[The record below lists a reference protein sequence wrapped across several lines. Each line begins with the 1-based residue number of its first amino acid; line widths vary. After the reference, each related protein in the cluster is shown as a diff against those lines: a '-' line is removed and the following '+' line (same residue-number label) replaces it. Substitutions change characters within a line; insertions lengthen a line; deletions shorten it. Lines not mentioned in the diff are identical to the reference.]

1 MVDFDRS
8 AVTTNLG
15 GGKGGRRVVLGEGTD
30 ERFLGWSPGNKPD
43 GSGVAE
49 KGIGRGDPP
58 DSEFRDKIGCHQEL
72 FLFEGGG
79 FGKEGRGVAVI
90 SNPEKDQ
97 IKAGGVAKVVP
108 DLFFICTGT
117 DFGGSDFGMNPFDV
131 NPCSME
137 GLLNHSIVAVFV
149 VGGDPSFVSQVEAG
163 GGPGPFQFRKA
174 LVERFRSGASRE
186 GYVEGAPGLEGR
198 TSEGF
203 PSCNHGVHPSGGV

>member
-30 ERFLGWSPGNKPD
+30 ERFLGWSSGNKPD

-49 KGIGRGDPP
+49 KGIGRGDTP

-72 FLFEGGG
+72 FVFKGSG
-79 FGKEGRGVAVI
+79 FGKEGGGVSVI
-90 SNPEKDQ
+90 SNPEKNQ
-97 IKAGGVAKVVP
+97 IKAGGFAKVVP

-117 DFGGSDFGMNPFDV
+117 DFGGSYFGMNPFDV

-149 VGGDPSFVSQVEAG
+149 VGGHPSFV
-163 GGPGPFQFRKA
+163 P
-174 LVERFRSGASRE
+174 
-186 GYVEGAPGLEGR
+186 
-198 TSEGF
+198 
-203 PSCNHGVHPSGGV
+203 